1 MLSGGELS
9 CMSMQGTSFSTPLD
23 NHTTIFNLYPYCG
36 CSNLLLS
43 FGCSNLQ
50 IRKYLIH
57 DSVPGT
63 DVLLA
68 KAEYQGTAAQQKVH
82 QQGSKQ
88 GATVRMLHELALA
101 KSDLADL
108 SSYPLDLPALNTLSF
123 STVAVLGTIVILLCS
138 VCCFC
143 LHRYC
148 SWKRS
153 CGVPTT
159 TIA

>member
-1 MLSGGELS
+1 MLSGGILS
-9 CMSMQGTSFSTPLD
+9 CVNMQGTSFSTPLD

-36 CSNLLLS
+36 CSNL
-43 FGCSNLQ
+43 Q

-63 DVLLA
+63 DLLLA

-88 GATVRMLHELALA
+88 GATIRMLHELALA

-123 STVAVLGTIVILLCS
+123 RTVAVLGTIVILLLS

-153 CGVPTT
+153 CGVPAATV
-159 TIA
+159 I